1 LTQKVLYYKFLL
13 ENRLVLAE
21 PKKQPP
27 GHFKP
32 STKAAKGGLSVMD
45 LISGVMAT
53 GKSESLDTGLNK
65 QYEHMYIK

>member
-1 LTQKVLYYKFLL
+1 
-13 ENRLVLAE
+13 LVLAE

-32 STKAAKGGLSVMD
+32 STKAAKKGGLSAMD

-53 GKSESLDTGLNK
+53 GKSESLD
-65 QYEHMYIK
+65 YIN